1 MPFSPS
7 QIASLEDAANRL
19 AAESILAQPGR
30 DEGLVP
36 AYSLLT
42 DLKDKTAGDPAL
54 YGPVAAMQAD
64 LERLLDVAQPFDA
77 DTLGRLR
84 SLVDWLPLALVA
96 IKRGDTVPQVGDKL
110 ANPEATPADAG
121 HTDEI
126 LSLNLEENRE
136 LLTEF
141 YAESVD
147 HLQQIEAA
155 LLALDQ
161 EPDNPEAL
169 ASIFRSFHTIKGNA
183 GFLGLVPMHILAHEV
198 ESLLDLARNHRLR
211 LNAAIITEIL
221 RSRDALQLLIQQ
233 VAVALEKGQ
242 LPSQIVPVRH
252 LIEAVKRVA
261 AQPDTARP
269 AEVLS
274 FASEERP
281 APAAP
286 SVPAAAASASVEP
299 LYIPLPTNPA
309 ADLAGATPGEPAPV
323 IPFGADAVKGEKAPA
338 TNGAADRKAPANG
351 PANPAA
357 AKVGASA
364 TVRVNTEKLDS
375 LMDVVGELVIVQSQ
389 LVESARQEGSANATL
404 QRNVAQLGRI
414 TKELQSTAMS
424 LRMIPIKPTFQKMER
439 LARDLARDFGKKVA
453 FVTSG
458 EDTELDRTVVEEIG
472 DPLVHMVR
480 NALDHGLE
488 RAADRV
494 AAGKSEA
501 GTLHLKAYHQ
511 GSNIVIELQDDG
523 RGIDPEKIY
532 RKAVE
537 RGMFPDGTQLSREE
551 TLALVFAPGFST
563 AEKITAVSGRGVGMD
578 VVKRNI
584 EKLRGKIEIVSE
596 VGAGSTFKIKLPLTM
611 AIIDGLVVR
620 VGEDRFILPSTSVQ
634 MALRPRRENITTVHG
649 KGELLDLR
657 GKFVPIHR
665 LHRRFN
671 IEAEATNPWEGI
683 IVIVENSGKISAL
696 LVDEM
701 VSKQEVVIKNLGA
714 FMQNLPGVAG
724 GAILGDGNI
733 ALILDPGSLLN
744 AA

>member
-1 MPFSPS
+1 MPISPD
-7 QIASLEDAANRL
+7 QFRAIEDAVNRL
-19 AAESILAQPGR
+19 AAESILAQVGR
-30 DEGLVP
+30 DDGLVP
-36 AYSLLT
+36 AYSLLG
-42 DLKDKTAGDPAL
+42 DLKDLCAAEASLQT
-54 YGPVAAMQAD
+54 PVAGAQRE
-64 LERLLDVAQPFDA
+64 LEKLLDAAQPFDTA
-77 DTLGRLR
+77 TLSQLR
-84 SLVDWLPLALVA
+84 TLVDWLPLAIIAL
-96 IKRGDTVPQVGDKL
+96 RSGQTPPPVGTRPTRAAEPADD
-110 ANPEATPADAG
+110 AEHGGTPADSLLN
-121 HTDEI
+121 
-126 LSLNLEENRE
+126 LSLDENRE

-141 YAESVD
+141 YAETVD

-161 EPDNPEAL
+161 EQDNPEAL
-169 ASIFRSFHTIKGNA
+169 NSIFRSFHTIKGNA
-183 GFLGLVPMHILAHEV
+183 GFLGLVPMHVLAHEV
-198 ESLLDLARNHRLR
+198 ESLLDLARNRKLR
-211 LNAAIITEIL
+211 LNAPIITEIL
-221 RSRDALQLLIQQ
+221 RSRDALQALIQQ

-242 LPSQIVPVRH
+242 LPSQIVPVSH
-252 LIEAVKRVA
+252 LIDAVKRLAVPDAAEDESVENEVPKASAAGGPVEPIVMPPLEPPAPVA
-261 AQPDTARP
+261 AA
-269 AEVLS
+269 V
-274 FASEERP
+274 
-281 APAAP
+281 PAAP
-286 SVPAAAASASVEP
+286 PPALAPVVPIASETTTAPASEPAAEKKIGSASS
-299 LYIPLPTNPA
+299 
-309 ADLAGATPGEPAPV
+309 APK
-323 IPFGADAVKGEKAPA
+323 IA
-338 TNGAADRKAPANG
+338 TN
-351 PANPAA
+351 
-357 AKVGASA
+357 A

-389 LVESARQEGSANATL
+389 LVESARQEGNLNTTL

-439 LARDLARDFGKKVA
+439 LARDLARDFGKKVT
-453 FVTSG
+453 FITSG
-458 EDTELDRTVVEEIG
+458 DDTELDRTVVEEIA

-488 RAADRV
+488 TPAERAAS
-494 AAGKSEA
+494 GKPET
-501 GTLHLKAYHQ
+501 GILHLKAFHQ
-511 GSNIVIELQDDG
+511 GSNIVIELLDDG

-532 RKAVE
+532 RKAVQK
-537 RGMFPDGTQLSREE
+537 GMFAAGTQLTREE
-551 TLALVFAPGFST
+551 TLALIFAPGFST

-584 EKLRGKIEIVSE
+584 EKLRGKIEIMSE
-596 VGAGSTFKIKLPLTM
+596 VGRGSTFKVKLPLTM

-634 MALRPRRENITTVHG
+634 MALRPQRESITTVHG
-649 KGELLDLR
+649 KGELLELR

-665 LHRRFN
+665 LNRRFG
-671 IEAEATNPWEGI
+671 IPGEASQPWEGI
-683 IVIVENSGKISAL
+683 VVIVENSGKVSAL